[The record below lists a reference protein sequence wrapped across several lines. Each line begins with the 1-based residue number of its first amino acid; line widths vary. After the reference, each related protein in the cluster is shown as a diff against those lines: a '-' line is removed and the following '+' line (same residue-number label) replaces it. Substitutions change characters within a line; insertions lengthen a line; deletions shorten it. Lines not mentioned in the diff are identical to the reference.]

1 MRCVWWIRPKV
12 APDGSWRQRVLH
24 KLWRLTWALGTRG
37 VRGIRGVR
45 RRLASWKSGLY
56 DLGRRLL
63 PFSLRRWLKW
73 VVLRR
78 SPFPKPTP
86 YVRTEMDG
94 GQWPTCYDVFVFP
107 IIDWDFQ
114 FQRPQQIIRQ
124 FARNGHR
131 VFYIRTTFHPV
142 VPGHRPVLT
151 QTVDSNVLEVRLP
164 GPPDLNVYHHRP
176 DAATVET
183 WVQALDY
190 LRWEAHVAEAVCIV
204 QLPFWRA
211 LAVRLRERFGWRVV
225 YDCMDWHAGFSTNEP
240 AMLQEEEGLTR
251 ASDLALVTS
260 RRLLEEQKRY
270 NPNCRLVPNACD
282 FDHFS
287 VSLAPPPEA
296 LAGLPRPLIG
306 YYGAISDWFD
316 TTLVADVARRRPE
329 WSFVLIGSTFGADL
343 TPLQGLSN
351 VHLLGEQPYSALPA
365 YLHAFD
371 VCIIPFRLTP
381 LTEATNPV
389 KLYEYLSAGKPVVS
403 VPLPEIEAV
412 ASEGLVYT
420 ASGAEAWVQVVER
433 ALREDTPE
441 RQAARRHFARQNT
454 WEIRWAAIRP
464 MIEALYPRVSI
475 VVLTYNNLHLT
486 RLCIES
492 LYRSTVWPNWELIVV
507 DNASTDGTRE
517 YLQELA
523 RCRDNVRIFLNERNE
538 GFARGNNRGI
548 QAATG
553 EYIVLLNNDTIVTR
567 GWLGRLVRHVERD
580 PRIGLIGP
588 VTNAIGN
595 EAKIDVT
602 YTSLAEME
610 ALAARRAREYEGRV
624 FDIKM
629 LALFCTLIP
638 RRVLDEVGLLDERF
652 EVGLFEDDDLAL
664 RVRRAGYRVVCAE
677 DVFVHHFQSA
687 AFRLLGERE
696 YQRIFRENLKKF
708 EEKWGIRWEPHRYR
722 GAD

>member
-1 MRCVWWIRPKV
+1 M
-12 APDGSWRQRVLH
+12 A
-24 KLWRLTWALGTRG
+24 
-37 VRGIRGVR
+37 
-45 RRLASWKSGLY
+45 
-56 DLGRRLL
+56 
-63 PFSLRRWLKW
+63 
-73 VVLRR
+73 
-78 SPFPKPTP
+78 
-86 YVRTEMDG
+86 
-94 GQWPTCYDVFVFP
+94 
-107 IIDWDFQ
+107 
-114 FQRPQQIIRQ
+114 RQ
-124 FARNGHR
+124 FARHGHR
-131 VFYIRTTFHPV
+131 VFYLRTTF
-142 VPGHRPVLT
+142 T
-151 QTVDSNVLEVRLP
+151 SNPPSDPSPLPTRVIEPNVWEFPLP
-164 GPPDLNVYHHRP
+164 GPSDLNIYRHRP
-176 DAATVET
+176 DVPTIEA
-183 WVQALDY
+183 WVQAFDR
-190 LRWEAHVAEAVCIV
+190 LRQQFYIAEAVCIV
-204 QLPFWRA
+204 QLPFWGPLA
-211 LAVRLRERFGWRVV
+211 LRLRERFGWRVV

-240 AMLQEEEGLTR
+240 AMLELEAWLTH
-251 ASDLALVTS
+251 ASDVIWVTS
-260 RRLLEEQKRY
+260 QALLQEQRRYRTRCY
-270 NPNCRLVPNACD
+270 LVPNACD
-282 FDHFS
+282 FEHFS

-687 AFRLLGERE
+687 AFRLLGEQE

>member
-12 APDGSWRQRVLH
+12 APDGSWRQRVLY
-24 KLWRLTWALGTRG
+24 KLWHLTWALGTRG

-107 IIDWDFQ
+107 IIDWDFR

-164 GPPDLNVYHHRP
+164 GPSDLNVYHHRP

-251 ASDLALVTS
+251 ASDLVLVTS

-454 WEIRWAAIRP
+454 WEIRWATIRP

-517 YLQELA
+517 YLQEVA

-580 PRIGLIGP
+580 PGGDQL
-588 VTNAIGN
+588 VTDGRSPRLYSMTNHR
-595 EAKIDVT
+595 VT
-602 YTSLAEME
+602 ASWKANDLEKDS
-610 ALAARRAREYEGRV
+610 V
-624 FDIKM
+624 FR
-629 LALFCTLIP
+629 T
-638 RRVLDEVGLLDERF
+638 
-652 EVGLFEDDDLAL
+652 
-664 RVRRAGYRVVCAE
+664 
-677 DVFVHHFQSA
+677 
-687 AFRLLGERE
+687 
-696 YQRIFRENLKKF
+696 
-708 EEKWGIRWEPHRYR
+708 
-722 GAD
+722 